1 MRLLHPWDNLFK
13 LNDTDNFNI
22 ETQSKAF
29 WNETIIK
36 YHSQCFSPTL
46 HIPLVISLSR
56 LSLVKALEVAPEIKN
71 PPTNARDIRDGLE
84 KSRWRRAWQP
94 TQVYSCLENPMDRG
108 AWRDTVHR
116 VAKGQIG
123 LKWLSTHAHRSL
135 SICERSSIGNIF
147 NFMKNKFDL
156 FCLPSHIH

>member
-71 PPTNARDIRDGLE
+71 PPTNARDIRDMGSTPGSRKSPGEGHGNPLTVFLSGESHGQRSLE
-84 KSRWRRAWQP
+84 A
-94 TQVYSCLENPMDRG
+94 
-108 AWRDTVHR
+108 TVHR
-116 VAKGQIG
+116 VAKSQTQ
-123 LKWLSTHAHRSL
+123 LSNLARRHTGRGGWCWASKVL
-135 SICERSSIGNIF
+135 S
-147 NFMKNKFDL
+147 
-156 FCLPSHIH
+156 